1 MDVITL
7 TGIRTYGKHGA
18 DPGERDSEQPF
29 DVDLEIGLDL
39 LKASRSDD
47 LADTVNYAQ
56 IHATIVRI
64 VRERSFALLERLA
77 AEILDA
83 IFVDERIRSASISL
97 AKPQLLDGAT
107 PRVTLRR
114 ER

>member
-7 TGIRTYGKHGA
+7 TGIRAYGKHGA
-18 DPGERDSEQPF
+18 NPGERDREQPF
-29 DVDLEIGLDL
+29 DVDLEIGVDL
-39 LKASRSDD
+39 RKASRTDD

-56 IHATIVRI
+56 IHATVVRI
-64 VRERSFALLERLA
+64 VQECSFALLERLA